1 MIGPPPLVRLTYHT
15 RSRHRRPSALLGLAG
30 MVCGLAS
37 LPLMCL
43 VYPSVPVAAAAVV
56 IGGVVHWRARRGVGG
71 GGGLATAG
79 ILCGTVTLVTDA
91 ALAAV
96 WIADRHAGH
105 G

>member
-1 MIGPPPLVRLTYHT
+1 MTDPSPLVRPDYYTP
-15 RSRHRRPSALLGLAG
+15 SRRRRPSARLGLTG
-30 MVCGLAS
+30 MVCGFAS

-43 VYPSVPVAAAAVV
+43 VYPSVPVAVAAVV
-56 IGGVVHWRARRGVGG
+56 IGGVVHWRVRRGIGG

-96 WIADRHAGH
+96 WIAERHAGH